1 MNDNVNHP
9 KHYAGT
15 KGIEVIDV
23 MENFIPPLD
32 GMKAICM
39 GNIVKYVLRHHHKN
53 GVEDLMKA
61 RWYLDRLISYYDES
75 EKEDTIDHVIEVD
88 IFTIIS
94 TDENYIQDIHD
105 TFINLP
111 TNRLQWDYLI
121 DLMAEQQL
129 IPKYKYVEVKELRL
143 HICKSYLQESTML
156 VFKAILEDG
165 VNAR

>member
-9 KHYAGT
+9 KHYAGA

-75 EKEDTIDHVIEVD
+75 EKEDTIE
-88 IFTIIS
+88 
-94 TDENYIQDIHD
+94 
-105 TFINLP
+105 
-111 TNRLQWDYLI
+111 
-121 DLMAEQQL
+121 
-129 IPKYKYVEVKELRL
+129 
-143 HICKSYLQESTML
+143 QESTML

>member
-9 KHYAGT
+9 KHYAGA

-39 GNIVKYVLRHHHKN
+39 GNIIKYVLRHHHKN

-75 EKEDTIDHVIEVD
+75 EKEDTIE
-88 IFTIIS
+88 
-94 TDENYIQDIHD
+94 
-105 TFINLP
+105 
-111 TNRLQWDYLI
+111 
-121 DLMAEQQL
+121 
-129 IPKYKYVEVKELRL
+129 
-143 HICKSYLQESTML
+143 QESTMS